1 MSSNRRYGVAA
12 ASVLLGLFS
21 LRCEVWNSLSGPD
34 SLSIQHFSALP
45 DQIPAGSAASLSWEV
60 QGADSVEI
68 DNGIGTVPAKGTKD
82 VTPSWTTVYTLAAKA
97 GSSAATAT
105 VRIAVTPGPSPTP
118 TPSPTPKPTPT
129 PSATPGPAP
138 TPTPL
143 PPPCGP
149 PATSAGNCPVTITRP
164 TALPAGEC
172 LEVNAVA
179 VSASCPVALNT
190 ALALRFDVSART
202 SKSGFQW
209 RRKASSLD
217 LLDPSTGTIAGSR
230 GSSVNLVD
238 TVLGDEVTIEI
249 FDGNTVYLAF
259 SLRH

>member
-1 MSSNRRYGVAA
+1 MSSNLRYGVAA
-12 ASVLLGLFS
+12 VSVLLGLFS
-21 LRCEVWNSLSGPD
+21 LRCEVWNELNGPSSLSV
-34 SLSIQHFSALP
+34 LHFSALP
-45 DQIPAGSAASLSWEV
+45 DQIPAGSSATLSWEV

-68 DNGIGTVPAKGTKD
+68 DNGIGTVPAKGSKE
-82 VTPSWTTVYTLAAKA
+82 VKPSWTTVYTLVAKA
-97 GSSAATAT
+97 GSSAATAA

-118 TPSPTPKPTPT
+118 IPSPTPTPTPT
-129 PSATPGPAP
+129 PSP

-149 PATSAGNCPVTITRP
+149 PATSAGNCLVTITRP

-172 LEVNAVA
+172 LEVNAVT

-190 ALALRFDVSART
+190 ALALRFDVSSRS
-202 SKSGFQW
+202 SKSSFQW

-217 LLDPSTGTIAGSR
+217 LLAPSTGTIAGS
-230 GSSVNLVD
+230 GASSVQLVD
-238 TVLGDEVTIEI
+238 TVLGSEVTIEI
-249 FDGNTVYLAF
+249 FDGDKVYLAF